1 MCCQDFSQRG
11 FRIPKV
17 FYASYNENFDVRP
30 TLEALEAEGFS
41 YVAKASHLCCAQ
53 GVFVMD
59 KGFDRSPAEM
69 FKRRLKRLT
78 FFLFMA
84 LLLQAFQNIPLGW
97 IHASAGLTNQRVSLD
112 EIQRQL
118 QYAFTHPFREDQVD
132 AKCGDWGTVEAGKR
146 PGVLVEDMLP
156 AADMFFLWVW

>member
-30 TLEALEAEGFS
+30 TLEALEAEGLS

-59 KGFDRSPAEM
+59 KGFDRFPAEICLNIVQRDWH
-69 FKRRLKRLT
+69 FFVHGAFASSIPEYSARLDSR
-78 FFLFMA
+78 FCRF
-84 LLLQAFQNIPLGW
+84 
-97 IHASAGLTNQRVSLD
+97 D
-112 EIQRQL
+112 
-118 QYAFTHPFREDQVD
+118 
-132 AKCGDWGTVEAGKR
+132 
-146 PGVLVEDMLP
+146 
-156 AADMFFLWVW
+156 